1 MGMTPDTPNRQPEP
15 VPDFESLY
23 QRFRLP
29 LYRVIRGIVLDGGAA
44 EDLTRKAFDR
54 AFAGRRPEQSADFPG
69 WLYGVGVGLALDHL
83 SSRWRRLRGLQNRL
97 PLLLSPPPEVVERSA
112 EQVLSSL
119 SPRQR
124 ALVVLTLYA
133 RLSDAEVG
141 RTLRLSAGEVRLQL
155 DEAARLMQAALSG
168 TDHPGV
174 RKRHNR

>member
-1 MGMTPDTPNRQPEP
+1 MGMTRDTPSRQPEP
-15 VPDFESLY
+15 EPNFESLY

-44 EDLTRKAFDR
+44 EDLTRR
-54 AFAGRRPEQSADFPG
+54 AFERAYVTRRPEQSVDFPP
-69 WLYGVGVGLALDHL
+69 WLYGVGVALALDHL
-83 SSRWRRLRGLQNRL
+83 SSRWRRLRGLHSRL
-97 PLLLSPPPEVVERSA
+97 PLLSPRRPEVVERSA
-112 EQVLSSL
+112 EHVLSRL

-141 RTLRLSAGEVRLQL
+141 RALRLSASEVRLEVN
-155 DEAARLMQAALSG
+155 EAARLMQAALSE

-174 RKRHNR
+174 RKRHNP